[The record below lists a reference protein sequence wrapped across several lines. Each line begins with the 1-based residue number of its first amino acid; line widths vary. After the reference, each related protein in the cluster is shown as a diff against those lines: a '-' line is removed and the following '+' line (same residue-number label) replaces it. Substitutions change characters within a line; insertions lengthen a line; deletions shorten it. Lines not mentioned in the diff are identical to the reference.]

1 MRLAIILGTCLLIN
15 TAMAND
21 GPEKLGETDFAF
33 DRITAFVDDNGHPGN
48 KRLKVDVSSLDR
60 ANIMLLK
67 WDDGTKMML
76 VDFGDNTNGWVKKSD
91 LVPPPSACQGKS
103 QFKTASAAVG
113 GNTTTTTLASR
124 GLIEKAC
131 N

>member
-1 MRLAIILGTCLLIN
+1 MRLAIILGTCLFIN

-21 GPEKLGETDFAF
+21 EPEKLGQTDFAF
-33 DRITAFVDDNGHPGN
+33 DRITVFVDDNGQPGD
-48 KRLKVDVSSLDR
+48 KRRKVDVGSLDR

-67 WDDGTKMML
+67 WDESTKMML
-76 VDFGDNTNGWVKKSD
+76 VDFGDKTSGWVKKSD
-91 LVPPPSACQGKS
+91 LVPPASACGGKS